1 MNRLRGVPLLFY
13 FALYGVG
20 EEWSVSW
27 GSRRPHGSRLHPF
40 NLRTSLFEAGLGQGS
55 CGLKTDCACA
65 VAKFRGLDAEP
76 QVFDTEA
83 EASLDVGALSGPW
96 LKGMRHVRI

>member
-1 MNRLRGVPLLFY
+1 MLIHGIPCCMNRLRGVPLLFY

-55 CGLKTDCACA
+55 CGSAAFQGA
-65 VAKFRGLDAEP
+65 VSRVQRLDIDA
-76 QVFDTEA
+76 Q
-83 EASLDVGALSGPW
+83 
-96 LKGMRHVRI
+96 